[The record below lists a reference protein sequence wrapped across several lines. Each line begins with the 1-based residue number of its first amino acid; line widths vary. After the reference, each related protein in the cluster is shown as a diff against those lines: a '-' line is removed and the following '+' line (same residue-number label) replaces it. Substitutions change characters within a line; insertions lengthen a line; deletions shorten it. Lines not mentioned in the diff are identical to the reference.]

1 MNITKHD
8 RFTPIR
14 TALAACAIS
23 ALACLPGIA
32 SAQQKLTFA
41 IPGIPPIFGGTIA
54 LVAEQQGFF
63 KKHGVD
69 VAVRAF
75 ETGAAASRA
84 VATGEIAVAFSPT
97 PLVVSQVSNSDVKLI
112 GIYGMEHPDWLIGST
127 DPNATCASMKGA
139 AVGVDSVGG
148 ARSIALKTMLMGS
161 CKMNIEDVQEVAL
174 SSNGPA
180 AMAAG
185 QLKVGVLHI
194 DDIPFIESQTKKPV
208 KMVVKQLDSR
218 PVDHYMMLVANKDK
232 LAQNR
237 DAYVRII
244 AALIDAQRFMR
255 DPANAAKVA
264 EAAKPTGRSAD
275 LAEKALK
282 AYLAM
287 EFWPD
292 NTDGLGRK
300 NIETLTQVMK
310 KVGNIKQDKAPAPY
324 ERIADPSVWRD
335 ARALVKP

>member
-1 MNITKHD
+1 MRHKRIE
-8 RFTPIR
+8 PAAIR
-14 TALAACAIS
+14 AALAACALS
-23 ALACLPGIA
+23 ALACFPLTGA
-32 SAQQKLTFA
+32 AQQKLTFA
-41 IPGIPPIFGGTIA
+41 IPGIPPIYGGTIA

-69 VAVRAF
+69 VTVRPF

-84 VATGEIAVAFSPT
+84 VASGEISVALSPT
-97 PLVVSQVSNSDVKLI
+97 PLVVSQVSNSDVKLV

-127 DPNATCASMKGA
+127 DPTASCASLKGA
-139 AVGVDSVGG
+139 PVGVDAVGG
-148 ARSIALKTMLMGS
+148 ARSIALKTMLLGG
-161 CKMNIEDVQEVAL
+161 CKMQIEEVQQVAL

-180 AMAAG
+180 AMVAG
-185 QLKVGVLHI
+185 QLKFGVLHI
-194 DDIPFIESQTKKPV
+194 DDVPFIESQTKKPV
-208 KMVVKQLDSR
+208 KIIVKQKDSR
-218 PVDHYMMLVANKDK
+218 PVDHYMMVVANRDS

-237 DAYVRII
+237 DAYVRMV
-244 AALIDAQRFMR
+244 AALIEAQRFMR

-282 AYLAM
+282 AYIDM
-287 EFWPD
+287 EFWPND
-292 NTDGLGRK
+292 TDGLTRK

-310 KVGNIKQDKAPAPY
+310 KVGNIKPDKAPAPY
-324 ERIADPSVWRD
+324 ERVADPSVWHD